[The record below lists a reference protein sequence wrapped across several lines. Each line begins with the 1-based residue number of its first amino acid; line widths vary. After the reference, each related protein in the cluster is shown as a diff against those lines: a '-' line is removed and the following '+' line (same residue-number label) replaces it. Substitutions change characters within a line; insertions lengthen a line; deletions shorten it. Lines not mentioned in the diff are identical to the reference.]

1 MPKIKQLLHP
11 KILIPAFGITL
22 LLSLCGKFV
31 FPEIFAAG
39 AGQAGF
45 LHPAAGLFL
54 VPATCLLAI
63 YLLSLLFVGV
73 TDGERKPFTY
83 FKGFLAL
90 LLIELAVMPV
100 VGALNGLLSVL
111 IHAVARPSL
120 TQEKIEG
127 VIDATAS
134 ILLLLVIP
142 VFIHI
147 LMVFGTQE
155 RKVTQSIRAGL
166 KSLKKVYLRILLT
179 ILVLFSAGYLCGLPF
194 RYTQTTVATNII
206 QAIIGA
212 LIGGLGVIA
221 VVAIC
226 PQRNSVNRKK
236 RPALDDTVQQ
246 PGRKQETKEPV
257 TV

>member
-73 TDGERKPFTY
+73 TDGERKPFAY
-83 FKGFLAL
+83 FKGILAL

-147 LMVFGTQE
+147 LMVFGTRE
-155 RKVTQSIRAGL
+155 KKVVRSITTGL

-194 RYTQTTVATNII
+194 RYTQPSLVLNII

-212 LIGGLGVIA
+212 LIGGLGMIG
-221 VVAIC
+221 VVALY
-226 PQRNSVNRKK
+226 PERNSVSLTQGF
-236 RPALDDTVQQ
+236 ALDYTVDR
-246 PGRKQETKEPV
+246 PERKQETEESV